1 MKLDENTLIRYTVE
15 DKNGEIVQ
23 TAFTLQQVEGS
34 VPNFYQAFKDA
45 LRDLEDFDVDN
56 SEIISREIVSDSD
69 EEDL

>member
-23 TAFTLQQVEGS
+23 TTFTLQQVEGS

>member
-15 DKNGEIVQ
+15 DKNGEIIQ
-23 TAFTLQQVEGS
+23 TTFTLQQVEGS
-34 VPNFYQAFKDA
+34 VPNFYQAFKDT

>member
-1 MKLDENTLIRYTVE
+1 MRLDENTLIRYTVE

-23 TAFTLQQVEGS
+23 TTFTLQQVEGS

>member
-23 TAFTLQQVEGS
+23 TTFTLQQVEGS

-56 SEIISREIVSDSD
+56 SEIISREIVSGSD

>member
-15 DKNGEIVQ
+15 DKNGEVVQ
-23 TAFTLQQVEGS
+23 TTFTLQQIEGS

-45 LRDLEDFDVDN
+45 LRDLEDFDVEN
-56 SEIISREIVSDSD
+56 SEIVSREIVSGSD

>member
-1 MKLDENTLIRYTVE
+1 MKLDENTLIKYTVE

-23 TAFTLQQVEGS
+23 TTFTLQQIEGS
-34 VPNFYQAFKDA
+34 IPNFYQAFKDA

-56 SEIISREIVSDSD
+56 SEIVSREIVSGSD

>member
-23 TAFTLQQVEGS
+23 TTFTLQQIEGS
-34 VPNFYQAFKDA
+34 VPNLYQAFKDV
-45 LRDLEDFDVDN
+45 LSDLEDFDIES
-56 SEIISREIVSDSD
+56 SEITSREIVSDSN